1 MREHGAPA
9 VGDRDSDGRR
19 GRAGRNA
26 GTVTGLEAHQAA
38 VEADGR
44 QLATRLQQSEEH
56 RNQAEQQ
63 LVTAVNG
70 AQVFDLPKVAD
81 GTAAQSAV
89 QSAVQMTQRTS
100 EQLTAEQRQERQL
113 SARVTVLTTQ
123 REQQAAAVT
132 QATRV
137 AADAET
143 ARQVL
148 RRTGSKP

>member
-1 MREHGAPA
+1 M
-9 VGDRDSDGRR
+9 
-19 GRAGRNA
+19 
-26 GTVTGLEAHQAA
+26 
-38 VEADGR
+38 
-44 QLATRLQQSEEH
+44 ATRLQQSEEH

-132 QATRV
+132 QLPGWRLTPRRR
-137 AADAET
+137 D
-143 ARQVL
+143 RWL